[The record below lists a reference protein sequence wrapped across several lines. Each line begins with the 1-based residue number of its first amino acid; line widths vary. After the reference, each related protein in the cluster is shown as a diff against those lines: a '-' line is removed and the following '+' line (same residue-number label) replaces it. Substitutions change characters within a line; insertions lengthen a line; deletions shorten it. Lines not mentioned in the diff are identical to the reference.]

1 VHAAAASGYRFNFFD
16 HVHTFNYFSKHA
28 VTPALQAFVT
38 EVQEVVVGYVDEE
51 LRSGRV
57 RGLSTRHRQGAT
69 GVFQTVAGFVTDFF
83 FGGFLF
89 HARLKTAALDHKAVD
104 DTVENGVVVETI
116 TAVIQEVLYGCRR
129 FIIEGFNYDIA
140 MVRLESDHHSR
151 PVKVVVGVD
160 SRAYKAAGLF
170 VDAPYITNC
179 DDASAR
185 WRLLL
190 CWRRAG
196 VKNTAQY
203 AASLNRPSSHTFIR
217 NLSMLKI
224 YNTLSRQ
231 KEEFKPIHAGEI
243 GMYVCGITVY
253 DLCHIG
259 HGRTF
264 VAFDVVARY
273 LRYVGY
279 TLKYVRNI
287 TDIDDKIIKRAN
299 ENGESIE
306 TLTNRMIGEM
316 HKDFAALG
324 ILPPNLEPRATRHID
339 EIIELVGL
347 LIERGHAYVAD
358 NGDVMFDVLSDKDY
372 GALSRQDL
380 EQLQAGAR
388 VEVAEV
394 KRNPMDF
401 VLWKMSKADE
411 PAWSSPWGNG
421 RPGWHIE
428 CSAMNCKQL
437 GTHFDIHGG
446 GSDLMFPHHE
456 NEVAQSTCAHDG
468 PYVNYW
474 MHSGMVM
481 VDREKMSKSLGNFF
495 TVRDVL
501 QHYDAETVRY
511 FLMSGHYRSQLNY
524 GEDNLNQAR
533 AALERLYT
541 ALRHTDAT
549 AVAAGGEEFET
560 RFRTAMDDDFNT
572 PEAYSVLFDMAREVN
587 RLKTEEKAAAD
598 ALAAKLRQ
606 LANVLGILQQDPEQ
620 FLQSG
625 AQANDDEVAE
635 IEALIKM
642 RNDAR
647 KAKDWAQADVARDKL
662 NALGIV
668 LEDGPQGTTWRR
680 K

>member
-1 VHAAAASGYRFNFFD
+1 
-16 HVHTFNYFSKHA
+16 
-28 VTPALQAFVT
+28 
-38 EVQEVVVGYVDEE
+38 
-51 LRSGRV
+51 
-57 RGLSTRHRQGAT
+57 
-69 GVFQTVAGFVTDFF
+69 
-83 FGGFLF
+83 
-89 HARLKTAALDHKAVD
+89 
-104 DTVENGVVVETI
+104 
-116 TAVIQEVLYGCRR
+116 
-129 FIIEGFNYDIA
+129 
-140 MVRLESDHHSR
+140 
-151 PVKVVVGVD
+151 
-160 SRAYKAAGLF
+160 
-170 VDAPYITNC
+170 
-179 DDASAR
+179 
-185 WRLLL
+185 
-190 CWRRAG
+190 
-196 VKNTAQY
+196 
-203 AASLNRPSSHTFIR
+203 
-217 NLSMLKI
+217 MLKI

-541 ALRHTDAT
+541 ALRHTDAA

-606 LANVLGILQQDPEQ
+606 LADVLGILQQDPEQ

-635 IEALIKM
+635 IEALIQM